1 MQTRCAELVA
11 AEFCPL
17 AFFSLIT
24 IAIKEKNRYGET
36 SRR

>member
-17 AFFSLIT
+17 AFFFTDNHSNQG
-24 IAIKEKNRYGET
+24 KN
-36 SRR
+36 